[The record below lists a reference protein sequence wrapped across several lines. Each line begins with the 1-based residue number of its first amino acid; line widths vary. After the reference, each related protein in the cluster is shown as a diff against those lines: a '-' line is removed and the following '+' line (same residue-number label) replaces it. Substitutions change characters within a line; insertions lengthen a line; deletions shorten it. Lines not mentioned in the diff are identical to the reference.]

1 MYSKQTYMYEH
12 IHIYTCI
19 YYIKDGS
26 NFKERDQ
33 LLINTA
39 AAVYI

>member
-12 IHIYTCI
+12 I

-39 AAVYI
+39 AAVYTF